1 VKRSTRIVEAQSPAP
16 LARSQAFYQALYN
29 LHLPAQPEMTTPMIV
44 TQLHMTILM
53 RLTQV
58 AVRLSVLGP
67 DLPGRNSV
75 STLVP

>member
-1 VKRSTRIVEAQSPAP
+1 
-16 LARSQAFYQALYN
+16 
-29 LHLPAQPEMTTPMIV
+29 MTTPMIV